1 MPRNPKG
8 LIFIQ
13 KGKKPHICLGMVIEE
28 PGRWVVAS
36 ISKKFG
42 WDIYDLKKAIKKLE
56 GKGLVTADKMKK
68 LYPTDLGE
76 RVYKDTFLH
85 RDRPDKKLVG

>member
-1 MPRNPKG
+1 M
-8 LIFIQ
+8 
-13 KGKKPHICLGMVIEE
+13 
-28 PGRWVVAS
+28 
-36 ISKKFG
+36 
-42 WDIYDLKKAIKKLE
+42 KKAIKKLE